1 MVLLYKVRI
10 DATFFFIAHGSVNP
24 ATPSFTK
31 GGGCAVMGKGNNAVF
46 RGISRDN
53 VEEIGA
59 TLFLTNKLAHTHQG
73 KENGS
78 LSCRAH
84 GLPFLLKKMA
94 LCLLFYLVEIKI
106 NGGCSSKNRN
116 RNL

>member
-1 MVLLYKVRI
+1 
-10 DATFFFIAHGSVNP
+10 
-24 ATPSFTK
+24 
-31 GGGCAVMGKGNNAVF
+31 MGKGNNAVF

-78 LSCRAH
+78 LSLSSAWAAIFVKKD
-84 GLPFLLKKMA
+84 GPMLAFLL
-94 LCLLFYLVEIKI
+94 
-106 NGGCSSKNRN
+106 G
-116 RNL
+116 